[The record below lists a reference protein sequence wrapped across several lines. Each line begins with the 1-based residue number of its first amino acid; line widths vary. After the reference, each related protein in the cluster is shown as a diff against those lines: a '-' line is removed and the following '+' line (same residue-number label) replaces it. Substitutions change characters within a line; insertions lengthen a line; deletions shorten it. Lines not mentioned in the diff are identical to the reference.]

1 MTPTRYRLVVKGELG
16 PRYASAFDAMTLHAH
31 DGQTD
36 ITGPVIDQAH
46 LQELIERVADLGLT
60 LRSVNPLEAGDG
72 EADAQPHTP
81 PAGIDYHNPG
91 AFEGTVKA

>member
-1 MTPTRYRLVVKGELG
+1 MTPTRYRLVIKGELG

-46 LQELIERVADLGLT
+46 LQGLFERIADLGLT
-60 LRSVNPLEAGDG
+60 LRSITTLKTENTLTDTA
-72 EADAQPHTP
+72 PHSYTSRV
-81 PAGIDYHNPG
+81 DSHNPG
-91 AFEGTVKA
+91 ANAKGS